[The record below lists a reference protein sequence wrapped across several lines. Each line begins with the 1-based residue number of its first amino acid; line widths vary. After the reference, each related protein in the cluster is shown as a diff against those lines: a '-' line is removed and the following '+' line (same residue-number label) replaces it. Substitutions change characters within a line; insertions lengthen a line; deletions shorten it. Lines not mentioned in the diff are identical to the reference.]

1 MTEPRKLAQAQM
13 FTSVLPSAGNPWS
26 TTEVDKMEVKD
37 LNTFAKI
44 VDACRFFYRHDSIVS
59 SVINKSIDIGINDL
73 VFDSKDLTS
82 NAKKV
87 VEGLLPELHDF
98 AETMALEFLVSG
110 LVVPEIKY
118 ANVTRDQL
126 KEMSIKKF
134 ETLVMPVAM
143 WVRDPTSIKINYT
156 MVMDKPSYYVK
167 VPEKLIQFILGKGTY
182 ADGTKDP
189 ELYAKLKAYY
199 PEFILKVEEKQE
211 YILIEDDSLIFRNRP
226 ISDSPYPTPYLYAAL
241 EPLKHKRNLRRM
253 DYSIAARVIGAIQLF
268 RLGNDEF
275 PVTED
280 QDGQFQAIK
289 DQMYW
294 RLTSQKDIER
304 IFQLFANHTLQIDWI
319 FPPVEALLN
328 ENKYKE
334 VNEDIMIAL
343 GFPKILI
350 TGEVTKTGT
359 SNPEF
364 ATMAPTKT
372 LEAMRKRI
380 LRVLNRV
387 IDVTFEENGF
397 SGDTTLK
404 FTQMNLSEFSTLV
417 EGLTKLYNTGNLSRK
432 SYSGA
437 FGYDIEEE
445 MKQRSDEKEL
455 LTQYGLDE
463 FNPQPF
469 TPSANNNNT
478 APPSNKPKINPQEN
492 QKNPQK

>member
-118 ANVTRDQL
+118 ANVT
-126 KEMSIKKF
+126 
-134 ETLVMPVAM
+134 
-143 WVRDPTSIKINYT
+143 
-156 MVMDKPSYYVK
+156 
-167 VPEKLIQFILGKGTY
+167 
-182 ADGTKDP
+182 KDP

-280 QDGQFQAIK
+280 QDEQFQAIK